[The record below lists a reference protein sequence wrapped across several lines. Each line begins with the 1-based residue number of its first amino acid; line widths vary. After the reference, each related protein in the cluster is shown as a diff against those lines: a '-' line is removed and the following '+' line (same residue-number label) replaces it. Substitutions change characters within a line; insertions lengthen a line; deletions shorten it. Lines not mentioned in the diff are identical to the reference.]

1 MQKSDLFDDMFQAAR
16 YITQLV
22 CEKCKVTEDL
32 KNLIQAFLVMSWVY
46 QEHKKKKRDNRILLR
61 LRQECVRIACYLWHK
76 IIVESFAEHGQQ

>member
-1 MQKSDLFDDMFQAAR
+1 MQKPDLFDDMFQAAR

-46 QEHKKKKRDNRILLR
+46 QELKKKERDNKILTR
-61 LRQECVRIACYLWHK
+61 LRQECMCIACYLWNK
-76 IIVESFAEHGQQ
+76 IVESFAKHEQQ